1 MDSIKNNNNFTLYSR
16 NIIDENEFNELMISN
31 DENIIFDSFI
41 GFLDKVCQKLE
52 NNRFNIIDIKRLF
65 SICLKIF
72 DIFMFTENWKDDFT
86 EKDIVELENVYDKT
100 YYIVNNIDGNNVN
113 MNNMMEAINTVNN
126 FWNQKLEEQNAM
138 HQTLMETN
146 DVLSNGMDKLND
158 SLQLNKISDF
168 VKNNFD
174 GEVDNSE
181 MIDLYLKD
189 LEKILLKYPNDIILE
204 VNNNIKND
212 SSYYSKNINQ
222 TKERADELTIYN
234 VITTASLLL
243 NMK

>member
-1 MDSIKNNNNFTLYSR
+1 MNSIKNNNNFTLYSK

-31 DENIIFDSFI
+31 DEDNIFDSFI
-41 GFLDKVCQKLE
+41 EFLGKICQQLE
-52 NNRFNIIDIKRLF
+52 NNNFNIIDIKRLF

-72 DIFMFTENWKDDFT
+72 DIFMFTENWKDEFT
-86 EKDIVELENVYDKT
+86 EKDIMELENVYDKT
-100 YYIVNNIDGNNVN
+100 CFIVNNIDSNSIN
-113 MNNMMEAINTVNN
+113 MNNMMEAINIVNS
-126 FWNQKLEEQNAM
+126 FWNQKLEEQNVM

-146 DVLSNGMDKLND
+146 NVLSNGIDKIND

-168 VKNNFD
+168 VKNNLNS
-174 GEVDNSE
+174 EVDNSK

-189 LEKILLKYPNDIILE
+189 LEKILLKYPDNLILE

-212 SSYYSKNINQ
+212 SSYYSKNVNQ

-234 VITTASLLL
+234 VISNTYLLL

>member
-1 MDSIKNNNNFTLYSR
+1 MNSIKNNNNFTLYSK

-31 DENIIFDSFI
+31 DEDTIFDSFI
-41 GFLDKVCQKLE
+41 GFLGKICQQLE

-100 YYIVNNIDGNNVN
+100 YYIVNNIDSNSVN

-168 VKNNFD
+168 IKNNLNS
-174 GEVDNSE
+174 EVDNSE

-212 SSYYSKNINQ
+212 SSYYSKNVNQ

-234 VITTASLLL
+234 VISTVSLLL
-243 NMK
+243 SIK

>member
-113 MNNMMEAINTVNN
+113 MNNMIEAINTVNN
-126 FWNQKLEEQNAM
+126 FWNQKLEEQNDM

-174 GEVDNSE
+174 DEVDNSE

-189 LEKILLKYPNDIILE
+189 LEKILLKYPNDIILK

>member
-31 DENIIFDSFI
+31 DEDTIFDSFI
-41 GFLDKVCQKLE
+41 GFLGKICQQLG

-72 DIFMFTENWKDDFT
+72 DMFMFTENWKDDFT

-100 YYIVNNIDGNNVN
+100 YYIVNNIDSNSVN

-126 FWNQKLEEQNAM
+126 FWNQKLEEQNDM
-138 HQTLMETN
+138 HKTLMETN

-158 SLQLNKISDF
+158 SLKLNKISDF
-168 VKNNFD
+168 VKNNLNSD
-174 GEVDNSE
+174 VDNSE

-189 LEKILLKYPNDIILE
+189 LEKILLKYSNDIILE

-212 SSYYSKNINQ
+212 PSYYSKNINQ

-234 VITTASLLL
+234 VITTTSLLL

>member
-31 DENIIFDSFI
+31 DEDTIFDSFI
-41 GFLDKVCQKLE
+41 GFLGKICQQLE

-86 EKDIVELENVYDKT
+86 EKDITELENVYDKT
-100 YYIVNNIDGNNVN
+100 YYIVNNIDSNSVN

-126 FWNQKLEEQNAM
+126 FWNQKLKEQNAM

-146 DVLSNGMDKLND
+146 DV
-158 SLQLNKISDF
+158 
-168 VKNNFD
+168 
-174 GEVDNSE
+174 
-181 MIDLYLKD
+181 
-189 LEKILLKYPNDIILE
+189 
-204 VNNNIKND
+204 
-212 SSYYSKNINQ
+212 
-222 TKERADELTIYN
+222 
-234 VITTASLLL
+234 
-243 NMK
+243 

>member
-16 NIIDENEFNELMISN
+16 NIIGENEFNELMISN

-41 GFLDKVCQKLE
+41 GFLDKVCQQLE

-72 DIFMFTENWKDDFT
+72 DMFMFTENWKDDFT

-100 YYIVNNIDGNNVN
+100 YYIVNNIDSNSVN
-113 MNNMMEAINTVNN
+113 MNNMIEAINTVNN
-126 FWNQKLEEQNAM
+126 FWNQKLKEQNAM

-174 GEVDNSE
+174 GDVDNSE

-189 LEKILLKYPNDIILE
+189 LEKILLKYSNDIILE

-222 TKERADELTIYN
+222 TKEKADELTIYN